1 MGGPIRATVST
12 RIVSYEI
19 LMLVGILIFIWCDE
33 VFDIPHLLFGA
44 PLSPLNWEE
53 SLFESICI
61 GIFGAVLIGVTHK
74 LFKRLNHLEGILP
87 VCASCKKIRD
97 KAGNWQHIESYIRER
112 SAAEFTHG
120 ICPEC
125 AAKLY
130 PGFNPYKKREPKQPS

>member
-1 MGGPIRATVST
+1 MGGPIRATVSR
-12 RIVSYEI
+12 RIVLYEI
-19 LMLVGILIFIWCDE
+19 LMLGGILISIWCDE

-44 PLSPLNWEE
+44 PRSPLNWQE
-53 SLFESICI
+53 SLFESISV
-61 GIFGAVLIGVTHK
+61 GIFGVALIGVTHN
-74 LFKRLNHLEGILP
+74 LFKRLKYLEGILP

-97 KAGNWQHIESYIRER
+97 EAGNWQHIESYIRER